1 MQEAGTKGI
10 AVMEAIT
17 SIASLQSAKKY
28 GRTVCGVT
36 EEVVRL
42 RKRNAMLEEQVAAG
56 AILRKQQKDL
66 VRRLALE
73 VSQAEHRERT
83 RLAELLH
90 DGLQQL
96 LVAAKMRVSPC
107 RGELLSEEHAATL
120 LETKQLIQQ
129 AIETSRTL
137 TAELRPP
144 ILDQRG
150 LGAAIEWLGQ
160 QTKLLFNVE
169 VTTLLDKV
177 AEPSNHD
184 VRAFLYKSI
193 RELILNA
200 VKHAH
205 TREVHVVSSIC
216 NKDTLRISVKNQGV
230 GFNTVELKRK
240 QAANQ
245 SLGLLTMEERITAL
259 GGCMWIESRGCEG
272 TTVFI
277 ELPLE
282 RPRIVIPW
290 SIRVESSRPIALI
303 ATQDRLQIGASDYAA
318 RVTTF
323 AGDRDQFAIP
333 VEA

>member
-1 MQEAGTKGI
+1 METTMNIMPLHSIGKNGR
-10 AVMEAIT
+10 AV
-17 SIASLQSAKKY
+17 Y
-28 GRTVCGVT
+28 GVT
-36 EEVVRL
+36 DEIARL
-42 RKRNAMLEEQVAAG
+42 LKRNAMLEEQVAAG
-56 AILRKQQKDL
+56 AVLRKQQQEL

-73 VSQAEHRERT
+73 VAQAEHRERT

-96 LVAAKMRVSPC
+96 LVAAKMRVSP
-107 RGELLSEEHAATL
+107 RGGQRMSEEHAATL

-129 AIETSRTL
+129 AIDTSRTL
-137 TAELRPP
+137 TAELHPP
-144 ILDQRG
+144 ILDQHG
-150 LGAAIEWLGQ
+150 FGAAIQWLGQ

-230 GFNTVELKRK
+230 GFNAGELKRK

-282 RPRIVIPW
+282 RPLIVIPW
-290 SIRVESSRPIALI
+290 NMRVESSRPIALI
-303 ATQDRLQIGASDYAA
+303 ATPNLVQLGPSDYTAQ
-318 RVTTF
+318 VTTF